1 MIVRRCWLFQPGPK
15 MASSERL
22 LQYSRTQCYGLGTRL
37 KEGQRWAYSKT
48 ERGRQEISKLT
59 CALRA
64 AFPISEALARGRS
77 INKGG
82 GLNTNDV
89 ENLIIIRHGTSE
101 NWYFTK
107 ANRQKSGGIEEE

>member
-1 MIVRRCWLFQPGPK
+1 M
-15 MASSERL
+15 
-22 LQYSRTQCYGLGTRL
+22 SR
-37 KEGQRWAYSKT
+37 
-48 ERGRQEISKLT
+48 LT

-64 AFPISEALARGRS
+64 AFPISEALVRGRS

-89 ENLIIIRHGTSE
+89 ENLIVICHGTSE

-107 ANRQKSGGIEEE
+107 SNRKKSGGIEEE